1 MRNALK
7 TLTEICRE
15 SVRDALF
22 SNPDDS
28 SNLIAGQL
36 AGTDSRRLPDSRR
49 RETEEN

>member
-28 SNLIAGQL
+28 SNLIAGQSP
-36 AGTDSRRLPDSRR
+36 TIRRLTAEPYNGWKR
-49 RETEEN
+49 TE